1 MKPRVVIFQMT
12 ASQLIRSIA
21 TVSEAIAMSHFVA
34 PLSAGKQR
42 SLAEIRL
49 AGGVESRKCQL
60 QAEGTAAPR
69 SPATIKR
76 LELPFFVG

>member
-1 MKPRVVIFQMT
+1 MP
-12 ASQLIRSIA
+12 
-21 TVSEAIAMSHFVA
+21 HFVA
-34 PLSAGKQR
+34 HLSAGKQR
-42 SLAEIRL
+42 CLAEIRL
-49 AGGVESRKCQL
+49 GGGVESRKFRL